1 MMYLPFKQSPRPFV
15 SFVVRTAANPESLV
29 QPVSNAIY
37 SIDKEQ
43 ALTDIRTMEQ
53 VLAESLSD
61 RRFNMTLLLAF
72 AGVALV
78 LAAVGVY
85 GVMNYTVTLRRR
97 ELGIRMALGA
107 ATSDVLR
114 LVLGQGLT
122 LTLIGVAAGL
132 IAAFALTR
140 LMASL
145 LYGVTAT
152 DYLTFVSVSAM
163 LIGVGLAASYVPAR
177 RATKVNPTIALRTG
191 E

>member
-1 MMYLPFKQSPRPFV
+1 M
-15 SFVVRTAANPESLV
+15 
-29 QPVSNAIY
+29 
-37 SIDKEQ
+37 D
-43 ALTDIRTMEQ
+43 Q
-53 VLAESLSD
+53 VFTKSLSD

-107 ATSDVLR
+107 RRMDVLR
-114 LVLGQGLT
+114 LVMGQGLT
-122 LTLIGVAAGL
+122 LTFIGVAAGL
-132 IAAFALTR
+132 ISAYALTR
-140 LMASL
+140 LMVSL

-152 DYLTFVSVSAM
+152 DYLTFISVPVV
-163 LIGVGLAASYVPAR
+163 LIAVGLAASYVPAR
-177 RATKVNPTIALRTG
+177 RATKVNPTIALRA

>member
-37 SIDKEQ
+37 SIDNEQ

-152 DYLTFVSVSAM
+152 DYLTFVSVSAV